1 MRLVLPRL
9 YVILDPALL
18 KSPAIDCAREL
29 ADAGVRLMQYRDK
42 SAPARE
48 VLTTS
53 RHLAELLVPRGVA
66 LYVNDRADIAA
77 LAGATGVHVG
87 QDDLGVDQSRQLMGN
102 EKCVG
107 VSTHNVEQFE
117 RALLTSADY
126 IAIGPIFPTGSKAHP
141 DRVVGLETIRRVRA
155 LTDKPIVAIG
165 GITLEAAAQVR
176 RAGADCVAVISDI
189 LRAESPAQRASEYLD
204 VLGCEDQATAV

>member
-9 YVILDPALL
+9 YVILDSALL

-42 SAPARE
+42 SSPARE
-48 VLTTS
+48 VLITS
-53 RHLAELLVPRGVA
+53 RHLADLLVARGVA
-66 LYVNDRADIAA
+66 FYVNDRADIAA

-87 QDDLGVDQSRQLMGN
+87 QDDLGVDQSRQLLGN

-126 IAIGPIFPTGSKAHP
+126 IAIGPIFPTGSKANP
-141 DRVVGLETIRRVRA
+141 DPVVGLETIRRVRT

-176 RAGADCVAVISDI
+176 RAGADCVAVVSDI

-204 VLGCEDQATAV
+204 ALGSDDQATAV

>member
-42 SAPARE
+42 SSPARE
-48 VLTTS
+48 VLVIS
-53 RHLAELLVPRGVA
+53 RHLADLLVPRGVA
-66 LYVNDRADIAA
+66 FYVNDRADIAA
-77 LAGATGVHVG
+77 LSGASGVHVG
-87 QDDLGVDQSRQLMGN
+87 QDDLGVEQARQLVGN
-102 EKCVG
+102 EERIG

-126 IAIGPIFPTGSKAHP
+126 IAIGPIFPTGSKAHADP
-141 DRVVGLETIRRVRA
+141 VVGLETIRRVRA

-165 GITLEAAAQVR
+165 GITLEAAAEVR

-189 LRAESPAQRASEYLD
+189 LRAEKPAQRAGEYLD
-204 VLGCEDQATAV
+204 ALGSEDQATAV

>member
-9 YVILDPALL
+9 YVILDSALL

-42 SAPARE
+42 SSSARE
-48 VLTTS
+48 ALVTS
-53 RHLAELLVPRGVA
+53 RHLADLLVPRGVA
-66 LYVNDRADIAA
+66 FYVNDRADIAA

-87 QDDLGVDQSRQLMGN
+87 QDDLGVDQCRQLVGN

-107 VSTHNVEQFE
+107 VSTHNVKQFE

-126 IAIGPIFPTGSKAHP
+126 IAIGPIFPTGSKANP
-141 DRVVGLETIRRVRA
+141 DPVVGLETIRRVRA
-155 LTDKPIVAIG
+155 LTGKPIVAIG

-176 RAGADCVAVISDI
+176 RAGADCVAVIGDI
-189 LRAESPAQRASEYLD
+189 LRAESPAQRAGEYLD
-204 VLGCEDQATAV
+204 ALGSEDQATAV